1 MINIGI
7 IGAGRIGRV
16 HGESISKFVPNA
28 KVKAIAD
35 PFLNDNTI
43 AWANALGIT
52 ETYTD
57 YKKILADKDIQA
69 VLICAS
75 TDMHSPLSIEAI
87 QAGKHVFC
95 EKPIDHDVNKIK
107 EVLDVVNASGLKYQ
121 VGFNRRFDHTSRDPE
136 APPIEYVKVSGG
148 IFLDMT
154 IHDFDMVRYLSG
166 SEVTEVFAVGSVT
179 VDPAIGEAGDIDT
192 AVITLKLANGAT
204 AVIDNCRKAVYGY
217 DQRAEV
223 FGTKGAIAISNDSN
237 SNAVFSGEEG
247 VVAEK
252 PMYFFLERY
261 MMAYA
266 HEVKSFVDA
275 IENDTETEVNA
286 NDGLQPVLI
295 GLAAKKSVQEG
306 RPVTIKE
313 IADAYNL

>member
-95 EKPIDHDVNKIK
+95 EKPIDHDVNKSAFLMLLMHSVLNIK
-107 EVLDVVNASGLKYQ
+107 LVSIVVLTIISG
-121 VGFNRRFDHTSRDPE
+121 N
-136 APPIEYVKVSGG
+136 
-148 IFLDMT
+148 
-154 IHDFDMVRYLSG
+154 
-166 SEVTEVFAVGSVT
+166 
-179 VDPAIGEAGDIDT
+179 
-192 AVITLKLANGAT
+192 
-204 AVIDNCRKAVYGY
+204 
-217 DQRAEV
+217 
-223 FGTKGAIAISNDSN
+223 
-237 SNAVFSGEEG
+237 
-247 VVAEK
+247 
-252 PMYFFLERY
+252 
-261 MMAYA
+261 
-266 HEVKSFVDA
+266 
-275 IENDTETEVNA
+275 
-286 NDGLQPVLI
+286 
-295 GLAAKKSVQEG
+295 
-306 RPVTIKE
+306 
-313 IADAYNL
+313 

>member
-121 VGFNRRFDHTSRDPE
+121 VGFNRRFDHNFRAIDH
-136 APPIEYVKVSGG
+136 
-148 IFLDMT
+148 L
-154 IHDFDMVRYLSG
+154 LSHQLSPRR
-166 SEVTEVFAVGSVT
+166 SELN
-179 VDPAIGEAGDIDT
+179 PA
-192 AVITLKLANGAT
+192 
-204 AVIDNCRKAVYGY
+204 
-217 DQRAEV
+217 
-223 FGTKGAIAISNDSN
+223 
-237 SNAVFSGEEG
+237 
-247 VVAEK
+247 
-252 PMYFFLERY
+252 
-261 MMAYA
+261 
-266 HEVKSFVDA
+266 
-275 IENDTETEVNA
+275 
-286 NDGLQPVLI
+286 
-295 GLAAKKSVQEG
+295 
-306 RPVTIKE
+306 
-313 IADAYNL
+313 